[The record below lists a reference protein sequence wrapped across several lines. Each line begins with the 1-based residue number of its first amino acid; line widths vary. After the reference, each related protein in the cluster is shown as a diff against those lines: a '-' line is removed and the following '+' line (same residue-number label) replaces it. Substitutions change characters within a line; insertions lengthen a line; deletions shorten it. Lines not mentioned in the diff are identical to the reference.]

1 MESILNSREIM
12 GQFVDAL
19 LAQKYPGQPADAL
32 QDERESAIKSLDDEV
47 CYAIFGSLDTE
58 QLAEINQI
66 LDTTPDESHITAFFD
81 KVGINPEKQ
90 SSEAMQN
97 FAKKFL
103 GGTNE

>member
-19 LAQKYPGQPADAL
+19 MAQKYPGQPADTL
-32 QDERESAIKSLDDEV
+32 QNEREAAIKSLDDEV
-47 CYAIFGSLDTE
+47 CYAIFGGLDTE
-58 QLAEINQI
+58 QLAEINRI

-81 KVGINPEKQ
+81 KAGIKPEEK
-90 SSEAMQN
+90 SAEAMQN

-103 GGTNE
+103 GGVNE